1 MGTVIGGIYEIDRE
15 IGSGGGGIVYLGRHL
30 RLEKQVVLKADKRTL
45 NTRAE
50 ALRREVDMLK
60 GLSHTYIPQVYDFVQ
75 QDGVVYTVMDFIEGE
90 SLDKLLKRGELPGQP
105 QVIGWACQLL
115 EALCYLHSRPPH
127 GILHGDIKP
136 ANIMLRPNGDVC
148 LIDYNI
154 ALALGED
161 GAVKV
166 GRSRGYAS
174 PEHYGISFFEAGQGK
189 RRKSGGGPDWEET
202 ETAVFPQSGE
212 ETVTMRPEA
221 FSAGTGGT
229 SGQRPVMLDV
239 RSDIYSL
246 GATLYHLLS
255 GRRPQEDARTVV
267 PLGPQV
273 CSPAVW
279 EIIRKAMCP
288 APAGR
293 YQSAQEMLTALR
305 LLHRRDK
312 RFIRHRRRALGAA
325 VFVCALFL
333 AGGGCAFT
341 GLKQLEQRQ
350 TALTL
355 AEYSADRLARGDVEG
370 AVALALEAI
379 PQKDSIFEA
388 PVTAQAQKAL
398 TDALG
403 VYDLSDGFRAHGTI
417 ELPSAP
423 FAVTL
428 SPEGSR
434 IGAVYSG
441 EAAVFDAKSKKALAV
456 LPIQDSALS
465 QLLFMD
471 ESRILYAGDEGV
483 AAYDV
488 ERGRT
493 LWKGEA
499 ATTLALSAD
508 GQRTAAVDRDEDRVV
523 FYRTEDGQK
532 LGERSFQ
539 GRHLPVAAN
548 DQFANPNDAILALNQ
563 DGSLL
568 AVSFSDGGLV
578 ILDADDPEGD
588 MIMYDQSG
596 YTHFEGGFCG
606 DYFAFAANGSG
617 NSEFGL
623 IDVKEARYIGGF
635 ETQDTLSLSADG
647 EGIYLA
653 SGKLLA
659 SFDPVTLKETE
670 LAYSDSANI
679 VSFSVD
685 GPYAL
690 AAAEDGS
697 VAFYGGGAKRLSSET
712 GSLSSDFTGL
722 AGSYA
727 VMANR
732 SEPVIRIM
740 SLESHPEAQLLAY
753 DARRAHDEA
762 RVSKDGTRAM
772 LFDYQGFSVYDMK
785 GTLVAQK
792 ELPEPETIYDQQFR
806 REDEGSY
813 LEVIWYDGT
822 VRHYSAEDG
831 SLISEEKK
839 EPPSKKLY
847 EEFETEDY
855 RIESDLH
862 SAPRA
867 YDRRTGRLIAVLEE
881 DAYLTYVTQ
890 EGGFIITEYV
900 DAQGERFGLL
910 LNSRL
915 ETLARLP
922 GLCDIFNGR
931 AIFDDRA
938 GNLRQC
944 RLYSLEELVD
954 LGRAC
959 LKEKG

>member
-30 RLEKQVVLKADKRTL
+30 RLEKQVVLKADRRTL
-45 NTRAE
+45 NTKAE

-174 PEHYGISFFEAGQGK
+174 PEHYGIDHF
-189 RRKSGGGPDWEET
+189 GGGKMPGFKGGEET
-202 ETAVFPQSGE
+202 ETAPLARPGD
-212 ETVTMRPEA
+212 ETETMGPEA

-229 SGQRPVMLDV
+229 GSQRPVLLDV

-255 GRRPQEDARTVV
+255 GRRPQENAREVT
-267 PLGPQV
+267 PLGPEV

-279 EIIRKAMCP
+279 EIVRRAMCP
-288 APAGR
+288 EPAGR

-312 RFIRHRRRALGAA
+312 RFIRHRRRALFAA
-325 VFVCALFL
+325 AACCGLFL

-350 TALTL
+350 AALTL
-355 AEYSADRLARGDVEG
+355 AEYSADRLGQGDIEG
-370 AVALALEAI
+370 AVELALKAI
-379 PQKDSIFEA
+379 PQKGSIFEA

-403 VYDLSDGFRAHGTI
+403 VYDLTDGFKSHGTV

-423 FAVTL
+423 FDVVL
-428 SPEGSR
+428 SPQGSR

-441 EAAVFDAKSKKALAV
+441 MAAVFDAESGEELAA
-456 LPIQDSALS
+456 LPIQESALS

-471 ESRILYAGDEGV
+471 ESRILYAGAEGL
-483 AAYDV
+483 AAYDL
-488 ERGRT
+488 ERGQE
-493 LWKGEA
+493 LWRGEA

-508 GQRTAAVDRDEDRVV
+508 GTKVAAVNRDEGRAV
-523 FYRTEDGQK
+523 FYRAADGQK
-532 LGERSFQ
+532 LGERSFE

-548 DQFANPNDAILALNQ
+548 DLFANPRDGLLALSP
-563 DGSLL
+563 DGGLL
-568 AVSFSDGGLV
+568 AVSFSDGGLML
-578 ILDADDPEGD
+578 LDAEDPKED
-588 MIMYDQSG
+588 LIMYDQSG

-617 NSEFGL
+617 GSEFGL

-635 ETQDTLSLSADG
+635 ETQDTLSLSAGGD
-647 EGIYLA
+647 GIYLA

-659 SFDPVTLKETE
+659 DFDPVTLEETE

-685 GPYAL
+685 APYAL

-697 VAFYGGGAKRLSSET
+697 AAFYGGGAKRLSSET
-712 GSLSSDFTGL
+712 GDLSSDFTGL
-722 AGSYA
+722 AGEYA
-727 VMANR
+727 IMANR
-732 SEPVIRIM
+732 SEPVIRVM
-740 SLESHPEAQLLAY
+740 KLESHPEAQLLSY
-753 DARRAHDEA
+753 DASRAHDEA
-762 RVSKDGTRAM
+762 RISGDGTRAM
-772 LFDYQGFSVYDMK
+772 LFDYQGFSVYDRE
-785 GTLVAQK
+785 GGLVTQG
-792 ELPEPETIYDQQFR
+792 ELPEPETIYDQQFV
-806 REDEGSY
+806 REASGSY

-822 VRHYSAEDG
+822 VRRYSAKDG
-831 SLISEEKK
+831 ALLSEEKG

-847 EEFETEDY
+847 EEFETADY

-862 SAPRA
+862 GAPRA
-867 YDRRTGRLIAVLEE
+867 YERETGRLAAVLEQ

-890 EGGFIITEYV
+890 EGDYIITEYV

-922 GLCDIFNGR
+922 GLCDILGDQ
-931 AIFDDRA
+931 AIFDDYA

-944 RLYSLEELVD
+944 RLYSLEELVEM
-954 LGRAC
+954 GREV
-959 LKEKG
+959 LKETG

>member
-1 MGTVIGGIYEIDRE
+1 MGMVIGGIYEIERE
-15 IGSGGGGIVYLGRHL
+15 IGCGGGGIVYLGRHL
-30 RLEKQVVLKADKRTL
+30 RLEKQVVLKADKRSLSTKP
-45 NTRAE
+45 E

-90 SLDKLLKRGELPGQP
+90 SLDKLLRRGELPGQP

-174 PEHYGISFFEAGQGK
+174 PEHYGTGFFETGPGE
-189 RRKSGGGPDWEET
+189 RREGGDGPD
-202 ETAVFPQSGE
+202 GE
-212 ETVTMRPEA
+212 ETRTAVWTQPGMDTVTMGQEG
-221 FSAGTGGT
+221 FSAGTGGS

-255 GRRPQEDARTVV
+255 GRRPQEDAAKVT
-267 PLGPQV
+267 PLGPEV

-279 EIIRKAMCP
+279 EIIHKAMCP

-293 YQSAQEMLTALR
+293 YQSAQEMLRALR

-312 RFIRHRRRALGAA
+312 RFLRHRRRVWEAAALFCG
-325 VFVCALFL
+325 LFL

-355 AEYSADRLARGDVEG
+355 AEYSADRLGQGDVKG
-370 AVALALEAI
+370 AVRLALEAI
-379 PQKDSIFEA
+379 PQEDSIFDA

-403 VYDLSDGFRAHGTI
+403 VYDLSDGFKAHGTI

-423 FAVTL
+423 FGVWL
-428 SPEGSR
+428 SPEGTR
-434 IGAVYSG
+434 IGTVYSG
-441 EAAVFDAKSKKALAV
+441 EAAVFDAESGQALAV
-456 LPIQDSALS
+456 LPIEDSALS
-465 QLLFMD
+465 QLVFLD
-471 ESRILYAGDEGV
+471 ENRLVYAGAQGA
-483 AAYDV
+483 AAYDLTQ
-488 ERGRT
+488 GQT
-493 LWKGEA
+493 LWTGET
-499 ATTLALSAD
+499 ATNLALSAD
-508 GQRTAAVDRDEDRVV
+508 GKRAAGVNRDEDRVV
-523 FYRTEDGQK
+523 FYRTEDGKK
-532 LGERSFQ
+532 LGERSFE

-548 DQFANPNDAILALNQ
+548 DIFANPNDAILCLNQ

-568 AVSFSDGGLV
+568 AASFSDGALM
-578 ILDADDPEGD
+578 ILDPAGPQGD
-588 MIMYDQSG
+588 MIVYDQSG

-606 DYFAFAANGSG
+606 NYFAFAANGSG
-617 NSEFGL
+617 GSEFGL
-623 IDVKEARYIGGF
+623 IDVAKAQYIGGF
-635 ETQDTLSLSADG
+635 ETQDPLGLSASE
-647 EGIYLA
+647 EGIYLT
-653 SGKLLA
+653 SGKLLVR
-659 SFDPVTLKETE
+659 FDPVTLEETE
-670 LAYSDSANI
+670 IAYSDSANI
-679 VSFSVD
+679 ISFSVSS
-685 GPYAL
+685 PYAL
-690 AAAEDGS
+690 AAAEDGTA
-697 VAFYGGGAKRLSSET
+697 AFYGGGARRLSLET
-712 GSLSSDFTGL
+712 GSQNSDFVGL
-722 AGSYA
+722 AGEYA
-727 VMANR
+727 ITANR
-732 SEPVIRIM
+732 SEPSIRVM
-740 SLESHPEAQLLAY
+740 RLESHPEAQLLSY
-753 DARRAHDEA
+753 DANCVHDEA
-762 RVSKDGTRAM
+762 RISGDGTRAM
-772 LFDYQGFSVYDMK
+772 LFDYEGFSIFDME
-785 GTLVAQK
+785 GTQVAAA
-792 ELPEPETIYDQQFR
+792 ELLEPENIYDQQFR
-806 REDEGSY
+806 REGEESY

-822 VRHYSAEDG
+822 VRHYSAQDG
-831 SLISEEKK
+831 ALLWEGKK
-839 EPPSKKLY
+839 DPPSKKLY

-855 RIESDLH
+855 RIESELH
-862 SAPRA
+862 GAPRA
-867 YDRRTGRLIAVLEE
+867 YDRRTGRLAAVLEE

-890 EGGFIITEYV
+890 EGDFIITEYV

-922 GLCDIFNGR
+922 GLCDILGDR
-931 AIFDDRA
+931 AIFDDYS

-944 RLYSLEELVD
+944 RLYSLKELVD

-959 LKEKG
+959 LEEKG